1 MSGLPHAAPVA
12 DTYRYRPSG
21 RPLIGAAI
29 GLAIIAFQLVGLAW
43 VLGYGSSVGSNF
55 NQLCIDSE
63 VPPGFAPESPRDT
76 EMTWWP
82 LGYSCEFGR
91 GTTQAVVVPEDSWAA
106 TIPGVIGSLLLVV
119 SAGAALTA
127 RSLYARP

>member
-12 DTYRYRPSG
+12 DTYRYRPSD
-21 RPLIGAAI
+21 RPFVGAALCLVIVGVQMI
-29 GLAIIAFQLVGLAW
+29 GLAWALA
-43 VLGYGSSVGSNF
+43 YGPSVGSNF
-55 NQLCIDSE
+55 DQLCISSE

-91 GTTQAVVVPEDSWAA
+91 GTTQAVVVPEDSWTA
-106 TIPGVIGSLLLVV
+106 TIPGVVGSLLLVASV
-119 SAGAALTA
+119 GTALVA
-127 RSLYARP
+127 RSLHTRS